1 MELRLGAKAW
11 SSPDGDAQ
19 AHSLYGTAHKAVGT
33 QKPLS
38 QTHTHTHALSEP
50 VNGCI
55 SNGSP
60 TNPLNSSVCY
70 RLGESCDEQSTS
82 EVPRSWPPTKHKDTG
97 SLCSS
102 SWCCFR
108 NSRLAT
114 RNKPALVARTQA
126 GSWQWKPKASRRA
139 NGADSLQPSSRF
151 ARNAIKPN
159 PKPNSNSNSNLNS
172 HSNPNSSLIHS
183 RPIGAH
189 FQLANRTRGFV
200 VLFTACSDAN

>member
-1 MELRLGAKAW
+1 MEPRLGARQTGTRKHTR
-11 SSPDGDAQ
+11 SMAQ
-19 AHSLYGTAHKAVGT
+19 RIKQLEHKSLSHR
-33 QKPLS
+33 
-38 QTHTHTHALSEP
+38 HTHTHALSEP

-82 EVPRSWPPTKHKDTG
+82 EVRTSWPPTKRKDTG

-114 RNKPALVARTQA
+114 SQLWWQGHGPEVGNGNPKHHGERMALTHCNHRVDSREMQSNQTQSQTRTQT
-126 GSWQWKPKASRRA
+126 Q
-139 NGADSLQPSSRF
+139 
-151 ARNAIKPN
+151 
-159 PKPNSNSNSNLNS
+159 
-172 HSNPNSSLIHS
+172 
-183 RPIGAH
+183 
-189 FQLANRTRGFV
+189 T
-200 VLFTACSDAN
+200 